1 MPVYCVPVAYLQ
13 LTLYF
18 PVSGLLNPLDCPHH
32 MRIDD
37 CEIPYREGVVLNRPA
52 KPGKGSFVNVGLRKV
67 SDPRVNPQILKQGQN
82 WDL

>member
-1 MPVYCVPVAYLQ
+1 
-13 LTLYF
+13 
-18 PVSGLLNPLDCPHH
+18 

-67 SDPRVNPQILKQGQN
+67 SEQSDPRVNPQILKQGQN